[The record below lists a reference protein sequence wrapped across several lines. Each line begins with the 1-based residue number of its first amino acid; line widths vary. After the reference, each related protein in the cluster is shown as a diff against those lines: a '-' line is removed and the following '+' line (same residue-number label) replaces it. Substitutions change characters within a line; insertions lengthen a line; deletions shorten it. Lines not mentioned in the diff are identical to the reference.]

1 MAPPMMYWI
10 EVNATLSKAEADA
23 HAERY
28 AKASFHAEV
37 VQVELKDKGPGYRV
51 RLQGFDTRK
60 AAEEAAIKLVTE
72 GVISEYWVVP

>member
-1 MAPPMMYWI
+1 MAPAITYWI

-23 HAERY
+23 HAEKY
-28 AKASFHAEV
+28 AKAGFHPEV
-37 VQVELKDKGPGYRV
+37 VQVELKDKEPGYRV

-72 GVISEYWVVP
+72 GVITEYWVVP